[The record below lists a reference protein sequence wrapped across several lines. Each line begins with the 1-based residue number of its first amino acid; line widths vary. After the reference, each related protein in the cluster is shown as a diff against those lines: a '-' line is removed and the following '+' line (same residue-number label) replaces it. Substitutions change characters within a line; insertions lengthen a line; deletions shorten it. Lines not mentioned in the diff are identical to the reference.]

1 MASCASSSQGHLR
14 GEARTHLEEAE
25 ECWRGY
31 NGEQTLSFCE
41 MAMTKLKQ
49 LNAGPVDVTDM
60 FDDALRLK
68 FNVLSYMGQHKEA
81 LDCARERYS
90 LWNTT
95 NIRNP
100 GTSRSNDED
109 GLTNLHGMLCAAFPL
124 IESLIHN
131 NEYVEAEPIA
141 RIAYETIIIN
151 GGIIT
156 PEDQRH
162 QFLAQGS
169 KLLALATYWL
179 AYSNG
184 IPTEEKLQAGAESIS
199 LARNAL
205 EIDTQLH
212 GAESDEIAFD
222 LLTLADILKY
232 FNGDDDDEILR
243 LYEQAIA
250 IYSRVQGSTSPN
262 VAVGENNLGNA
273 YHKRAVAAMNANNLH
288 RYVANL
294 EQALPH
300 FREAERIYRG
310 INHVDAADRAV
321 QRIVAVENKLQQI
334 QLQIAASM
342 QDQ

>member
-1 MASCASSSQGHLR
+1 MAEMASCASSSQGRLHE
-14 GEARTHLEEAE
+14 EARIHLEEAE
-25 ECWRGY
+25 ECWTEY

-49 LNAGPVDVTDM
+49 LNADVTDM

-68 FNVLSYMGQHKEA
+68 FNAMSYMGQHTEA
-81 LDCARERYS
+81 LECARERYS

-95 NIRNP
+95 HIRNP
-100 GTSRSNDED
+100 GTCSSNDD
-109 GLTNLHGMLCAAFPL
+109 DDLTNLHGMLSAAFPL

-131 NEYVEAEPIA
+131 NEYAEAEPIA

-151 GGIIT
+151 GGLIT
-156 PEDQRH
+156 PEDERH

-184 IPTEEKLQAGAESIS
+184 IPSEEKLQAGAEAIS
-199 LARNAL
+199 LARNAI

-212 GAESDEIAFD
+212 GAESEEIAFD

-232 FNGDDDDEILR
+232 FNGDDDEILR
-243 LYEQAIA
+243 LYELAIA
-250 IYSRVQGSTSPN
+250 IYSRVQGSLSPN

-273 YHKRAVAAMNANNLH
+273 YQKRAIAAQNANNLH
-288 RYVANL
+288 RCVANL
-294 EQALPH
+294 ELALPH
-300 FREAERIYRG
+300 FREAERIYRA
-310 INHVDAADRAV
+310 INHMDAADRAA
-321 QRIVAVENKLQQI
+321 QRAVTVENKLQQI
-334 QLQIAASM
+334 QLQIAASV